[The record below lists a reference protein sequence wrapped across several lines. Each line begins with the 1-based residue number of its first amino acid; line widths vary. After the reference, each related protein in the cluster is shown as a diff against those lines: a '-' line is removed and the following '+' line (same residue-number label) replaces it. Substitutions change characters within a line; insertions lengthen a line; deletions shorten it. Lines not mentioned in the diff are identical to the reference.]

1 MHSASDAQLIKDDNS
16 DVNTLPDADFYI
28 NQSYVHENELE
39 PSEQG
44 IWMDNSSHF
53 VSQASKES
61 LDYLKNCKNNVN
73 SS

>member
-39 PSEQG
+39 LSEQG
-44 IWMDNSSHF
+44 IGMDNSSHF
-53 VSQASKES
+53 VSQASKEF
-61 LDYLKNCKNNVN
+61 LDYLKNCKNKVN